1 MGKIEA
7 TKSHWIARLLSLR
20 RNEDAYALTL
30 TLIALPFILGMAVLV
45 IDASRVT
52 NLHTDAQ
59 NAVDAMALAGAREL
73 DGRNDAIPRAK
84 AAIAALSQNQVWF
97 GGGGAGLDFGGRA
110 NVTYVSGNDAG
121 STVEV
126 RFLTKG
132 TGTST
137 DLPASDNTAI
147 TGYIANDGTT
157 AASNIAAYVWVVAKP
172 QSLTTMFPI
181 PGMGRDTVSV
191 SNVEAVATY
200 TASACDITP
209 IFICNPF
216 EAAGK
221 SINDAFS
228 DGSLYGREIQLNLNG
243 GSTIGPGNFGFL
255 RTYGNGAN
263 VLGEALGKGASGVC
277 FKKTTLETE
286 PGKNVGQAI
295 NGINT
300 RMGLYG
306 GSFKNED
313 GNPDY
318 APDVNVR
325 KGQASKKTGS
335 GVNTKYTF
343 DCTGADTAP
352 NTSTI
357 DAMGFPAGS
366 SPVTLPGGVM
376 TSNGWDVNK
385 YWDISHGN
393 LATAPSVATYTAP
406 TAPAA
411 VTNNKPS
418 LPTTAVS
425 GTYKPSRYDVYQY
438 EITNNRVTD
447 AAPNKETGKANKVV
461 GSGASVCYKSPSVPK
476 AGRRELFAAVVNCN
490 ANSGTIR
497 GGNADF
503 PAEAYARMFMTR
515 PATDGANKSLFL
527 EVIDVTGKGGLGTVE
542 DYLREEA
549 ELVR

>member
-1 MGKIEA
+1 MSGVQTVEK
-7 TKSHWIARLLSLR
+7 RLTSRLFGFR
-20 RNEDAYALTL
+20 RDEDAYALTL
-30 TLIALPFILGMAVLV
+30 TLVALPFLLGMAVMV

-52 NLHTDAQ
+52 NLHTDVQ

-84 AAIAALSQNQVWF
+84 AAIAALGQNQAWF
-97 GGGGAGLDFGGRA
+97 GGGGEGLNFGSKINVAYVPGNAGA
-110 NVTYVSGNDAG
+110 

-137 DLPASDNTAI
+137 DLPASDDTAI
-147 TGYIANDGTT
+147 TGYIANDAT
-157 AASNIAAYVWVVAKP
+157 ADASNAAAYVWVVAKE
-172 QSLTTMFPI
+172 QSLTTMFPL
-181 PGMGRDTVSV
+181 PGIGRDTVGV
-191 SNVEAVATY
+191 VADAVATY
-200 TASACDITP
+200 TASACDVTP
-209 IFICNPF
+209 IFVCNPF
-216 EAAGK
+216 ETTGT
-221 SINDAFS
+221 SFNQAFS
-228 DGSLYGREIQLNLNG
+228 DGALYGREIELRLNG

-255 RTYGNGAN
+255 RTYGNGAS
-263 VLGEALGKGASGVC
+263 VLGEALGKGASGIC

-286 PGKNVGQAI
+286 PGKNTGQAI

-306 GSFKNED
+306 GPFGTED
-313 GNPDY
+313 NNPDY

-335 GVNTKYTF
+335 GAGTKYTF
-343 DCTGADTAP
+343 SCSG
-352 NTSTI
+352 I
-357 DAMGFPAGS
+357 DPEPSNLSAMGFPAGG

-385 YWDISHGN
+385 YWDISHGG
-393 LATAPSVATYTAP
+393 YT

-411 VTNNKPS
+411 ATYSAPAAPSAVTNYKPS

-425 GTYKPSRYDVYQY
+425 GTYKPSRYDIYQY
-438 EITNNRVTD
+438 EIANNRVAD
-447 AAPNKETGKANKVV
+447 AAPNRESGLANKVV

-490 ANSGTIR
+490 AYSSTIR
-497 GGNADF
+497 GGNAQF

-515 PATDGANKSLFL
+515 PATDGANKSIFL
-527 EVIDVTGKGGLGTVE
+527 EVVDVTAKGGRGTVE